1 MGYKSFDQLANEV
14 KSAGFSSSNPMEA
27 KMMTI
32 HNSEQSSGGQAQNL
46 MPLHDEKIKLGLAN
60 EENESSWMDRLR
72 SALVRAGLGLSA
84 GLIDVS
90 SPKPLSRFGSYI
102 WNEWS
107 KPPTDF
113 TSRPHIGLRYRSS
126 MRPTSIDYKNS
137 VGNKEESSTPKPV
150 STDKDSSHIAT
161 DETPVYSSTD
171 EEEEQSPIKVYDQLT
186 GQYVPYEDF
195 VKLHGLDASS
205 TSASVPVNNPSQ
217 VTANRPVQVQKKKL
231 APKRVVPTGE
241 QPANSQQVIPPY
253 EPLPPLRTK
262 VFTPSTEEIFSGM
275 TFNGKPVTISTW
287 SPKGELTPLQTKT
300 FAPTDEKIWRGATF
314 NGQPVSV
321 PMRKNEAANNTPQG
335 EPTLEE
341 LVAKW
346 KREVDADYDA
356 AYKQYEAD
364 TWNDIINGFG
374 ESSVTSDSNGETS
387 EPSIEDILAKQEE
400 EYNRRYS
407 RMGLTTSERLKNLRY
422 APVVGS
428 LFEMFNKSNLA
439 DAEPYIKQHQRTLDA
454 SRVSTDPMMPL
465 VRYDRYDPTF
475 EAARQKSSEAQALRS
490 ISQGYGNRPGLS
502 AGAISN
508 LFMKGN
514 EAAGELYRK
523 GQLYNQDIANIEE
536 QANRARMQD
545 WLQRHNA
552 NQQFNAQF
560 AYQTGNMINDVMQG
574 TDNMNRQTKFNARQM
589 FYKNLGL
596 LGQDEMNRWN
606 AGVTAL
612 NGFESA
618 GGGLSGYYP
627 NAQNNY
633 PAIYGDEQNKQQ
645 RPTE

>member
-1 MGYKSFDQLANEV
+1 MGYKSFKQLADEV
-14 KSAGFSSSNPMEA
+14 NSSGFSSSNPMEA

-32 HNSEQSSGGQAQNL
+32 HNSYPYSEGPAQNL
-46 MPLHDEKIKLGLAN
+46 MLSHDEKIKLGLAN
-60 EENESSWMDRLR
+60 KENESSWMDRLR

-90 SPKPLSRFGSYI
+90 SPGYLSRFGSYI

-113 TSRPHIGLRYRSS
+113 TSRPHIGLRYKSS

-137 VGNKEESSTPKPV
+137 VRNKEESSTPKPV
-150 STDKDSSHIAT
+150 STDKDSSNIAT
-161 DETPVYSSTD
+161 DETSVYSSTD
-171 EEEEQSPIKVYDQLT
+171 EEVEQSPIKVFDQLT

-217 VTANRPVQVQKKKL
+217 VTANRPVQVQKKKP
-231 APKRVVPTGE
+231 APKRVVSVGE

-253 EPLPPLRTK
+253 EPLPPLQTK

-275 TFNGKPVTISTW
+275 TFNGRPVTISTW
-287 SPKGELTPLQTKT
+287 SPKGELTPLQTRT
-300 FAPTDEKIWRGATF
+300 FAPTDEEIWRGATF

-321 PMRKNEAANNTPQG
+321 PTRKNEAANNTPQG

-346 KREVDADYDA
+346 KREGDADYDA

-374 ESSVTSDSNGETS
+374 EASVTSDSNGETS
-387 EPSIEDILAKQEE
+387 EPSLEDILAKQEQ

-508 LFMKGN
+508 LFVKGN

-536 QANRARMQD
+536 QANRARIQD

-574 TDNMNRQTKFNARQM
+574 TDNMNRQTQFNARQM

>member
-1 MGYKSFDQLANEV
+1 MGYKSFKQLADEMN
-14 KSAGFSSSNPMEA
+14 SAGFSSSNPMEA

-32 HNSEQSSGGQAQNL
+32 HNSYPYSEGPAQTL
-46 MPLHDEKIKLGLAN
+46 MLSHEEKIKLGLAN
-60 EENESSWMDRLR
+60 KENESSWTDRFR
-72 SALVRAGLGLSA
+72 TA
-84 GLIDVS
+84 
-90 SPKPLSRFGSYI
+90 LSRFGSYI

-107 KPPTDF
+107 KSPTDF

-137 VGNKEESSTPKPV
+137 AGNKEESSTPKPV
-150 STDKDSSHIAT
+150 STDKDSSNIAT
-161 DETPVYSSTD
+161 DETSVYSSTD
-171 EEEEQSPIKVYDQLT
+171 EEGEQSPIKVYDQLT

-205 TSASVPVNNPSQ
+205 TSASVPVDNPSQ
-217 VTANRPVQVQKKKL
+217 VTANIPVQVQKKKP
-231 APKRVVPTGE
+231 APKRVVSVVE
-241 QPANSQQVIPPY
+241 QPADRQQVIPSY
-253 EPLPPLRTK
+253 EPLPPLQTK

-275 TFNGKPVTISTW
+275 TFDGRPVTVSTW
-287 SPKGELTPLQTKT
+287 NPKEELTPLQTKT
-300 FAPTDEKIWRGATF
+300 FAPTDEEIWRDATF

-321 PMRKNEAANNTPQG
+321 PIRKNDAANNTPQG

-346 KREVDADYDA
+346 KSEGDADYDA

-374 ESSVTSDSNGETS
+374 EASVTSDSNGETS
-387 EPSIEDILAKQEE
+387 EPSLEDVLAKQEE

-439 DAEPYIKQHQRTLDA
+439 DAEPYIKQYQRTLDA

-490 ISQGYGNRPGLS
+490 ISHGYGNRPGLS

-574 TDNMNRQTKFNARQM
+574 IDNMNRQTKFNARQM

>member
-1 MGYKSFDQLANEV
+1 MGYKSFKQLADEV
-14 KSAGFSSSNPMEA
+14 NSSGFSSSNPMEA

-32 HNSEQSSGGQAQNL
+32 HNSYPYSEGPAQNL
-46 MPLHDEKIKLGLAN
+46 MLSHDEKIKLGLAN
-60 EENESSWMDRLR
+60 KENESSWMDRLR

-90 SPKPLSRFGSYI
+90 SPGYLSRFGSYI

-113 TSRPHIGLRYRSS
+113 TSRPHIGLRYKSS

-137 VGNKEESSTPKPV
+137 VRNKEESSTPKPV
-150 STDKDSSHIAT
+150 STDKDSSNIAT
-161 DETPVYSSTD
+161 DETSVYSSTD
-171 EEEEQSPIKVYDQLT
+171 EEVEQSPIKVFDQLT

-217 VTANRPVQVQKKKL
+217 VTANRPVQVQKKKP
-231 APKRVVPTGE
+231 APKRVVSVGE

-253 EPLPPLRTK
+253 EPLPPLQTK

-275 TFNGKPVTISTW
+275 TFNGRPVTISTW
-287 SPKGELTPLQTKT
+287 SPKGELTPLQTRT
-300 FAPTDEKIWRGATF
+300 FAPTDEEIWRGATF

-321 PMRKNEAANNTPQG
+321 PTRKNEAANNTPQG

-346 KREVDADYDA
+346 KREGDADYDA

-374 ESSVTSDSNGETS
+374 EASVTSDSNGETS
-387 EPSIEDILAKQEE
+387 EPSLEDILAKQEQ

-536 QANRARMQD
+536 QANRARIQD

-574 TDNMNRQTKFNARQM
+574 TDNMNRQTQFNARQM